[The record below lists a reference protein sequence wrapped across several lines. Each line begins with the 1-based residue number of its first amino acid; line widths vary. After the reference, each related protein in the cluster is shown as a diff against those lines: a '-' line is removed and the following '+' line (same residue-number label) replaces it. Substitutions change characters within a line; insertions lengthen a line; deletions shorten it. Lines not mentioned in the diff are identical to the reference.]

1 MVELVES
8 VTIAVVTTASVSCAP
23 GPSDQTHGFMF
34 DGVCCKRISR
44 SALRT
49 SCVVAF
55 VMNER
60 ANYKLCHSNGQI
72 DACREDGTGS
82 LRCAPVSCLTDHLAL
97 LHLQYE

>member
-1 MVELVES
+1 MVELLES

-55 VMNER
+55 VMDER
-60 ANYKLCHSNGQI
+60 ARTTSYATRMARSMLAVRTTRDLCVG
-72 DACREDGTGS
+72 AG
-82 LRCAPVSCLTDHLAL
+82 APVYCLTDHLA
-97 LHLQYE
+97 